1 MNPNFT
7 NQKLKFLTPGMN
19 SGAATSPNSALQR
32 AWRVSGW
39 GFHPQPSRYA
49 EMFHVKHAP
58 GAPCNQ
64 RTPNTRICNANNVR
78 VSFCMGVGFSIS
90 RNPA

>member
-1 MNPNFT
+1 MSRRRRCSRLIFSSLDDVRQHYVP
-7 NQKLKFLTPGMN
+7 K
-19 SGAATSPNSALQR
+19 QR

-58 GAPCNQ
+58 GAPRNQ